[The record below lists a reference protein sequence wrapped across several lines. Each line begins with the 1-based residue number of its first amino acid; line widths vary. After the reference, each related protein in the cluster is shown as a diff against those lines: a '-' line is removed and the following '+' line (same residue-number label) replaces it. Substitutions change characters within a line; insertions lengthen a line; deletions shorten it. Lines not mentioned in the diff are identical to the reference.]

1 MNAIAISLGLLLA
14 AAGGQ
19 VDIDQAAVEN
29 AIVNDFIEGW
39 QVQRVE
45 LAPRSDGHLV
55 GFAIARDG
63 SGFQARFN
71 CRTEPSD
78 DGGNQWTCHQNVD
91 AQVIAQMEANIR
103 ETLAEQGTVLQV
115 SLRREDDD
123 RMRGRARLRLPNG
136 TEAGAGCTAVR
147 DRFGSTT
154 FNWECLPD

>member
-1 MNAIAISLGLLLA
+1 MNAIAFSLGLLLA
-14 AAGGQ
+14 AGAAQ
-19 VDIDQAAVEN
+19 VDIDQAAVEE
-29 AIVNDFIEGW
+29 AIRTDFVDGW
-39 QVQRVE
+39 QVQQVQ
-45 LAPRSDGHLV
+45 LAPRADGHLV
-55 GFAIARDG
+55 GFAVARDG

-103 ETLAEQGTVLQV
+103 ETLSEQGNVLQV
-115 SLRREDDD
+115 ALRREDDD

-136 TEAGAGCTAVR
+136 TEAGANCTAVR